1 MYESLTSFIP
11 LLKQD
16 NVGKWVV
23 DRENDGTP
31 EHPIQMPF
39 VGYSRLVYD
48 LIDTLYV
55 FGEEHPEYDF
65 RHYENTLKDSGIVI
79 DEKSMKNADISKL
92 DGKSVLALFI
102 GVTRV
107 DRFCEGTL
115 LNFLKAAVLK
125 VVIDNAG

>member
-1 MYESLTSFIP
+1 MVRG
-11 LLKQD
+11 
-16 NVGKWVV
+16 VGFSG
-23 DRENDGTP
+23 RENDGTP

-39 VGYSRLVYD
+39 VGYSRLVYN

-65 RHYENTLKDSGIVI
+65 RHYENTLKDSGIVL
-79 DEKSMKNADISKL
+79 DEKSMKNADISKF

-102 GVTRV
+102 GVTRI

-115 LNFLKAAVLK
+115 LNFFKNGCIEKWLDRLEE
-125 VVIDNAG
+125 IDNAGARP